1 MIYFDKLTKNQNL
14 KKKLLSFGGGGGGEG
29 GGYKRR
35 IQVIFLTN

>member
-1 MIYFDKLTKNQNL
+1 MIYFDKLRKNQNL
-14 KKKLLSFGGGGGGEG
+14 KKKLLCVGGGGEE